1 MAALTENYA
10 ANLVAQTLIILR
22 GTIIDNN
29 IKLRISKN
37 SKRAILSSVL
47 RIDFFFSLSTFFSQ
61 NLDFRTWVREPQDLG
76 GIPIYLFLFYLA
88 FCRPTEKHS
97 YSRIKK
103 TDRSPCK
110 HFYLV
115 LIGIF

>member
-10 ANLVAQTLIILR
+10 ANLVTQTFIILR

-47 RIDFFFSLSTFFSQ
+47 RIDFFFLIVNIFVPK
-61 NLDFRTWVREPQDLG
+61 TWIFGLG
-76 GIPIYLFLFYLA
+76 F
-88 FCRPTEKHS
+88 
-97 YSRIKK
+97 
-103 TDRSPCK
+103 
-110 HFYLV
+110 
-115 LIGIF
+115 